1 MVPDTWSVVQ
11 ERDIIPQ
18 AAKFAFLYK
27 RPGARVII
35 NGGGTCVVQ
44 PTPLDLHVQAG
55 GASPHCGHGSASHV
69 GVTSEEPDPL
79 KKSHDAM
86 TAAVS
91 TALLLNQWC

>member
-55 GASPHCGHGSASHV
+55 GLLHIVGMFSKSRRSHV
-69 GVTSEEPDPL
+69 
-79 KKSHDAM
+79 
-86 TAAVS
+86 
-91 TALLLNQWC
+91 